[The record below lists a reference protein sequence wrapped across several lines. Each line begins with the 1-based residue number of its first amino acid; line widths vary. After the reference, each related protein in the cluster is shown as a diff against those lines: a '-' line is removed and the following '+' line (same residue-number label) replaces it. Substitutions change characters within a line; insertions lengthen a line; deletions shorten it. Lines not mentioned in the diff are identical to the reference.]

1 MSCVCYD
8 SEDTASGRAASAS
21 ASADKENEKGKEIGH
36 DDGDGDDVDD
46 VPWWNTNLWLSPA
59 HVGWHGLKWKA
70 VVSSGANSSSNGNA
84 AAASASSRSNSD
96 SNAAASSESKR
107 LVVTAHKQQQQTDKV
122 EQQALQTFLKRND
135 LQVMMPASNMKFYAT
150 FMKDPDA
157 FWLGSSSEHSENL
170 EKAKT
175 SNNRR
180 K

>member
-1 MSCVCYD
+1 LSCVCYD
-8 SEDTASGRAASAS
+8 S

-70 VVSSGANSSSNGNA
+70 VVSSGANPSSNGNAAAASASSRSNA

-122 EQQALQTFLKRND
+122 EQQAMQMFLKRND

-170 EKAKT
+170 DKAKT